1 MRTDAED
8 RDQVEAD
15 VAIVGAGLAGL
26 MSARIVAAAGLKA
39 VVLEARDRI
48 GGRTANQPIGDGAIV
63 EMGGQYVPRQDAR
76 LRALLVELGIDLF
89 PVYDRGA
96 HLLEL
101 GRGVRSYRGKLP
113 RVRPLTLLDI
123 GRARM
128 RMDRSARQVPTAL
141 PWTARRAREWDTT
154 NFGAWLEANVRTA
167 DGRALLGAALTTIWA
182 EDPHGLNLLGAL
194 SRIHEAG
201 GFENL
206 TQTRGGML
214 QDRVVGGSTRI
225 AEALAA
231 GLDVRCGCPVEAIA
245 DHGSSVELDAGT
257 TRVTA
262 RRAIVAV
269 PPVLARW
276 IRFAPGLPAARR
288 RALAH
293 LPPGS
298 VIKVAL
304 VYDRPF
310 WRDRGLSGRAL
321 TVDGP
326 VTSTLDNSPPDGT
339 PGVLVG
345 FVPGSRA
352 RQLAELA
359 PGERREAVLAAFAH
373 LFGPEAAR
381 PEQYLEKDW
390 NADPW
395 SRGCYQ
401 GLPAPGVVTGLFPTF
416 VEPTG
421 RIHWAGTETTFESFG
436 GMNGAVISGERA
448 AGEVVAALSAGVE
461 AVGVR

>member
-1 MRTDAED
+1 MDTDHGHL
-8 RDQVEAD
+8 EAD
-15 VAIVGAGLAGL
+15 VAIVGAGIAGL
-26 MSARIVAAAGLKA
+26 MAARNLAAAGLQPL
-39 VVLEARDRI
+39 VLEARDRI
-48 GGRTANQPIGDGAIV
+48 GGRTVNQPIGDGAIV
-63 EMGGQYVPRQDAR
+63 EMGGQYVPEQDTR
-76 LRALLVELGIDLF
+76 LRALLAELEIDLF

-113 RVRPLTLLDI
+113 RVRPLALLDI

-128 RMDRSARQVPTAL
+128 RMDRSARQVPTTA
-141 PWTARRAREWDTT
+141 PWTARRAREWDST
-154 NFGAWLEANVRTA
+154 NFGEWLDANVRTE
-167 DGRALLGAALTTIWA
+167 DGRALLGAAFTTIWA

-214 QDRVVGGSTRI
+214 QDRVVGGSARI
-225 AEALAA
+225 AQALAA
-231 GLDVRCGCPVEAIA
+231 GLDVACGCPVDAIA
-245 DHGSSVELDAGT
+245 DHGSSVELQAGR

-276 IRFAPGLPAARR
+276 IRFEPRLPGARR
-288 RALAH
+288 KALAG

-326 VTSTLDNSPPDGT
+326 VTSTLDNSPPDGE

-352 RQLAELA
+352 RALAKLPPA
-359 PGERREAVLAAFAH
+359 ERREAVLAAFAQ

-401 GLPAPGVVTGLFPTF
+401 GLPAPGVVSELFPTF
-416 VEPTG
+416 VEPVG

-436 GMNGAVISGERA
+436 GMNGAVLSGERA
-448 AGEVVAALSAGVE
+448 AGEVLAALSAGVE
-461 AVGVR
+461 VVGAR

>member
-1 MRTDAED
+1 MNTYVETGGHL
-8 RDQVEAD
+8 EAD

-26 MSARIVAAAGLKA
+26 MAARAVAAAGLQPL
-39 VVLEARDRI
+39 VLEARDRI
-48 GGRTANQPIGDGAIV
+48 GGRTVNQPIGDGAIV
-63 EMGGQYVPRQDAR
+63 EMGGQYVPEQDTR
-76 LRALLVELGIDLF
+76 LRALLAELEIDLF

-101 GRGVRSYRGKLP
+101 GRGIRSYRGKLP
-113 RVRPLTLLDI
+113 RVGPLALLDI

-128 RMDRSARQVPTAL
+128 RMDRSARQVPTTA

-154 NFGAWLEANVRTA
+154 NFGEWLDANVRTE
-167 DGRALLGAALTTIWA
+167 DGRALLGAAFTTIWG

-214 QDRVVGGSTRI
+214 QDRVVG
-225 AEALAA
+225 
-231 GLDVRCGCPVEAIA
+231 
-245 DHGSSVELDAGT
+245 VELQAGR

-276 IRFAPGLPAARR
+276 IRFEPGLPEARR
-288 RALAH
+288 KALH
-293 LPPGS
+293 GLPPGS

-310 WRDRGLSGRAL
+310 WREQGLSGRAL

-326 VTSTLDNSPPDGT
+326 VTSTLDNSPPDGE

-352 RQLAELA
+352 RALAKLPPA
-359 PGERREAVLAAFAH
+359 ERREAVLAAFAQ

-401 GLPAPGVVTGLFPTF
+401 GLPAPGVVSELFPTF
-416 VEPTG
+416 VEPVG

-461 AVGVR
+461 AVGAR

>member
-1 MRTDAED
+1 MHTDVD
-8 RDQVEAD
+8 TGGRLEAD
-15 VAIVGAGLAGL
+15 VAIVGGGLAGL
-26 MSARIVAAAGLKA
+26 MAARTVAAAGLQPI
-39 VVLEARDRI
+39 VLEARDRI
-48 GGRTANQPIGDGAIV
+48 GGRTVNQPIGDGAIV
-63 EMGGQYVPRQDAR
+63 EMGGQYIPEQDAR
-76 LRALLVELGIDLF
+76 LRALVAELELDLF

-123 GRARM
+123 GRARL
-128 RMDRSARQVPTAL
+128 RMDRSAKRVPTKA
-141 PWTARRAREWDTT
+141 PWAAPRAREWDTT
-154 NFGAWLEANVRTA
+154 NLGEWLNAHVRTA
-167 DGRALLGAALTTIWA
+167 DGRALLAAAFTTIWA

-214 QDRVVGGSTRI
+214 QDRVVGGATRI
-225 AEALAA
+225 ADALAF
-231 GLDVRCGCPVEAIA
+231 GLDVACGRPVDAIV
-245 DHGSSVELDAGT
+245 DHGSSVELSAAG

-276 IRFAPGLPAARR
+276 IKFEPGLPHPRLK
-288 RALAH
+288 ALAG

-321 TVDGP
+321 TVEGP
-326 VTSTLDNSPPDGT
+326 ITSTLDNSPPDGE

-345 FVPGSRA
+345 FVPGARA
-352 RQLAELA
+352 RALAKLPPA
-359 PGERREAVLAAFAH
+359 ERREAVLAAFAH
-373 LFGPEAAR
+373 LFGPEAGR

-401 GLPAPGVVTGLFPTF
+401 GLPAPGVVTELFPTF
-416 VEPTG
+416 VEPVG

-436 GMNGAVISGERA
+436 GMNGALISGERA
-448 AGEVVAALSAGVE
+448 AGEVLAALSAGVE
-461 AVGVR
+461 AVAAR